1 MKEIKIGE
9 NLICLRHNK
18 RITQEQLADF
28 VGVTKA
34 SVSKWETGLS
44 YPDIE
49 TLPRL
54 AAFFD
59 ITLDQLMGYEPELGQ
74 EQVLELY
81 GQLREEFAKQS
92 FETGMEHSRELVKK
106 YYHCYPL
113 LLQVCILWLNHYYM
127 APQEEQS
134 RVLRDVRDLAGRIR
148 TETMD
153 VELQNSAIVI
163 RATAQILLK
172 DADGVIEEL
181 EKVQVQFGSLQEIA
195 SLLIRAYQMKSDM
208 DKARSKTQ
216 RTLYTALMQMVS
228 NSVLYLDLTME
239 KEDAFEET
247 VRHVTELM
255 DIYSY
260 EKLHPNNAAIFYYH
274 AAIGYATMGK
284 EPQTV
289 KMLRKYWNAI
299 RQLMLIDQI
308 QLHGD
313 DYFTEIG
320 VWFEE
325 VAAAAPREES
335 LIKQSIVQSMD
346 HPALKKLENNP
357 EFRQIRQ
364 EMERYAESEEH
375 MTDNK

>member
-134 RVLRDVRDLAGRIR
+134 RVLRDVRD
-148 TETMD
+148 
-153 VELQNSAIVI
+153 
-163 RATAQILLK
+163 
-172 DADGVIEEL
+172 
-181 EKVQVQFGSLQEIA
+181 
-195 SLLIRAYQMKSDM
+195 
-208 DKARSKTQ
+208 KARSKTQ

-247 VRHVTELM
+247 VRRVTELM